1 MLAIDTVP
9 VELLVELVRQLQE
22 GFVARVLVDLPGSL
36 DVSHGGGSVN
46 S

>member
-1 MLAIDTVP
+1 MLAVDTIP
-9 VELLVELVRQLQE
+9 VQLLVELVGLLQE
-22 GFVARVLVDLPGSL
+22 GFVPRVLVDLPGSL